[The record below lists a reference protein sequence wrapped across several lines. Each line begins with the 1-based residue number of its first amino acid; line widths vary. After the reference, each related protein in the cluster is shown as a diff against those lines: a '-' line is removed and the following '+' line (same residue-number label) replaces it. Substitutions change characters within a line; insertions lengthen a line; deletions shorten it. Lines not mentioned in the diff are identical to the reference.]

1 MKSRVDV
8 PFHNKRKAPVAHVVV
23 VAVVVGG
30 GGGGERKERK
40 KLIPKIF
47 REFDLSVERR
57 NSDIRPEV
65 L

>member
-8 PFHNKRKAPVAHVVV
+8 PFHKKRKAPVAHVVV
-23 VAVVVGG
+23 VG

-47 REFDLSVERR
+47 QEFDLSVARR